1 MHAND
6 RTVDHLHLAVVGLDD
21 GVHHA
26 IPNSGLAPP
35 IEAIVGRGVGPV
47 SFGKIAPR
55 CAGAQNPE
63 NAVENTP
70 IALGLHTPPVLRQ
83 QWFDD
88 TPLEV
93 CEIVA
98 HDPSSDVSQLESL
111 FESRG

>member
-1 MHAND
+1 MNAND

-26 IPNSGLAPP
+26 VPDAGLAPP
-35 IEAIVGRGVGPV
+35 IEAIVGRSIGPV

-70 IALGLHTPPVLRQ
+70 IAPGLHATPVLRQ
-83 QWFDD
+83 
-88 TPLEV
+88 
-93 CEIVA
+93 
-98 HDPSSDVSQLESL
+98 
-111 FESRG
+111 